1 MKKTALLLL
10 IVLMSTTI
18 YAQKKK
24 KGAKT
29 SKKTTATSLGSS
41 DGIVFEMR
49 KKNDQNFI
57 YLLSGKGKDSIAI
70 KNSPNAAN
78 TTFTSSSIKPIT
90 ANGTKLYHLSW
101 IETSIVGEPKTK
113 IVTTTKTCNEIWDA
127 TNKTQA
133 MTNEQSVVNTKE
145 IVFLDRL
152 KTATETQEKNLRS
165 GFEFLIQPDGSVKLK
180 SKTQDNKYVY
190 STTDKKYNFSK

>member
-29 SKKTTATSLGSS
+29 SKKTTATNLGSS
-41 DGIVFEMR
+41 DGIVFGVR

-57 YLLSGKGKDSIAI
+57 YLLLKTKDSIAI
-70 KNSPNAAN
+70 KNSSNAAN
-78 TTFTSSSIKPIT
+78 TTITSSSIKPIT

-101 IETSIVGEPKTK
+101 IETSVVGEPKTK

-127 TNKTQA
+127 TNKILA

-152 KTATETQEKNLRS
+152 KTASETRENNMRS

-180 SKTQDNKYVY
+180 SKTQENKYVY
-190 STTDKKYNFSK
+190 NTTDKKYVFK